1 MSDTELHETIK
12 RRLAEHDVRYTGG
25 RRAVVLAMHGSS
37 GPRSAAE
44 LAERVDDVP
53 LSSLYRTLTILD
65 EAGVVERHHDAEGVA
80 RFELAEWIAGHHH
93 HVVCQDCG
101 LVEDVVVEPEAEIAV
116 AAVVGRLA
124 EQAGFEAKS
133 HVLEVV
139 GVCAGCRR

>member
-1 MSDTELHETIK
+1 MADTEIHDVVK

-25 RRAVVLAMHGSS
+25 RRAVVVAMHQSS

-44 LAERVDDVP
+44 LAERLEDVP

-65 EAGVVERHHDAEGVA
+65 DAGVVERHHDAEGVA

-93 HVVCQDCG
+93 HVVCQMCG
-101 LVEDVVVEPEAEIAV
+101 LVEDVDVDAASEIAV
-116 AAVVGRLA
+116 AELVGRLA
-124 EQAGFEAKS
+124 ERAGFEAKS

-139 GVCAGCRR
+139 GVCARCRS